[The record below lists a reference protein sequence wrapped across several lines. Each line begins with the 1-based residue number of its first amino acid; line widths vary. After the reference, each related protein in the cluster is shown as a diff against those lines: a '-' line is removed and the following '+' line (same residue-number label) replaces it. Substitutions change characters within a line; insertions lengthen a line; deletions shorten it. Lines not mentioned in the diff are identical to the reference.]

1 MTSKGNTATQQKNVQ
16 LDLSHSTAHLIRIA
30 HRSFQQ
36 SLQSR
41 LAVHGLK
48 LSHWHC
54 LRYLWEE
61 DGLTQKELSRRVH
74 VNESTI
80 VTVIQEMES
89 IGLIKRKRSPVDRRR
104 YSLSLTAKA
113 KRITQKLLPIAR
125 EVNEQGTSSMTDEE
139 TKQFNILI
147 QNIIDN
153 LQQYKTNGG

>member
-1 MTSKGNTATQQKNVQ
+1 MNSKENTATQQKYVQ
-16 LDLSHSTAHLIRIA
+16 MDLSHSTAHLIRIA

-36 SLQSR
+36 ALQSR

-61 DGLTQKELSRRVH
+61 DGLTQKELSRRVY

-89 IGLIKRKRSPVDRRR
+89 IGLIRRKRCPADRRR

-113 KRITQKLLPIAR
+113 KRITKKLLPVAG
-125 EVNEQGTSSMTDEE
+125 EVNKQGTLNMTNEE
-139 TKQFNILI
+139 TRQFNALAKD
-147 QNIIDN
+147 IIDN
-153 LQQYKTNGG
+153 LKQSKVKNG